1 MYTYIYVYTY
11 MYIYICFSPLILFS
25 LLSVSE
31 LRVLREKKSKAD
43 LDDRILETLQLCS
56 VTMGVSDKSTNS
68 AVKYER

>member
-1 MYTYIYVYTY
+1 MFFPINIV
-11 MYIYICFSPLILFS
+11 LFTQ
-25 LLSVSE
+25 SVSE
-31 LRVLREKKSKAD
+31 LQVLREKKSKAD

>member
-1 MYTYIYVYTY
+1 MFFPINIV
-11 MYIYICFSPLILFS
+11 LFTQ
-25 LLSVSE
+25 SVSE

-56 VTMGVSDKSTNS
+56 VTMGDSDKSTNS